1 MATMCHHPFQTIK
14 TTTRDAR
21 DDNNTEQQTIDFF
34 LSDVSSMDFLDL
46 LFEKEKSRTNTTRR
60 GWLRRMTRDE

>member
-1 MATMCHHPFQTIK
+1 MMATMCHHPFQTIK

-34 LSDVSSMDFLDL
+34 LSDVSDGFFGSSFRKGKI
-46 LFEKEKSRTNTTRR
+46 ENKYYTS
-60 GWLRRMTRDE
+60 WLVASDDAG